1 MKIDLE
7 KANGQLR
14 RLVAEAAGGEEVIL
28 TDHDQPVARVVAEA
42 PRTKD
47 RRAALESFLKLAG
60 TARSDSYDVSTD
72 KYRHLADLGS

>member
-7 KANGQLR
+7 RADGQLR
-14 RLVAEAAGGEEVIL
+14 WLVAEAAGGEEIIL

-42 PRTKD
+42 PQPKD
-47 RRAALESFLKLAG
+47 RRAALESFLQLAG
-60 TARSDSYDVSTD
+60 TARSDAHDVSTD